1 MVHVGT
7 GKERKGRKRIGYK
20 RKEKEKKKKKK
31 LVVISSLVCLAVVKD
46 HDHILQRKSGVI
58 GVLNMNPSIWYR

>member
-1 MVHVGT
+1 MQ
-7 GKERKGRKRIGYK
+7 ELQRKGKDKIQKK
-20 RKEKEKKKKKK
+20 RKGKKEKKKK
-31 LVVISSLVCLAVVKD
+31 LVVISSLVCPAVVKD

>member
-1 MVHVGT
+1 MQELEKK
-7 GKERKGRKRIGYK
+7 GKERKGK
-20 RKEKEKKKKKK
+20 KEKKKK

>member
-1 MVHVGT
+1 MVHAGT
-7 GKERKGRKRIGYK
+7 GKERKGKERIQKERKGK
-20 RKEKEKKKKKK
+20 KEKKK
-31 LVVISSLVCLAVVKD
+31 LVVISSLVCPAVVKD

>member
-1 MVHVGT
+1 MQELEKK
-7 GKERKGRKRIGYK
+7 GKERKGK
-20 RKEKEKKKKKK
+20 KERKKK